1 MPITQSQIREG
12 LFAHGLSAGAGVMVH
27 SSLRSFG
34 QVEGG
39 AQTVVLAL
47 MDVVTPAGTL
57 MLPSFNHGDPWQD
70 DDEYAY
76 DPRSTLSTNGAI
88 PNAFWPMPNVQRSL
102 DPTHPFAA
110 WGRHAQRYTQ
120 FHHRT
125 LTMGPASP
133 LGLMLQDD
141 GFVLLLGVDTTSN
154 TFHHCVEM
162 TLNVPCLG
170 RRSEA
175 YAVHLPDGRRVLGRT
190 WSWRNGACP
199 FTDENRYADVMQAR
213 GLLTQAKIGDCTA
226 TLFKMRDCFDVVSEI
241 LQNGRD
247 GFPPCAGCPIRPRVT
262 EHTVESDWDDVTQT
276 LTPDSAAW
284 TY

>member
-1 MPITQSQIREG
+1 MLNHTTLVDGFRA
-12 LFAHGLSAGAGVMVH
+12 LDLSAGAGVMVH

-47 MDVVTPAGTL
+47 MDVITPEGTL
-57 MLPSFNHGDPWQD
+57 MMPSFNHGDPWQD
-70 DDEYAY
+70 NRDYAY

-102 DPTHPFAA
+102 DPTHAFAA
-110 WGRHAQRYTQ
+110 WGKHAQRYTQ

-141 GFVLLLGVDTTSN
+141 GYVLLLGVDYTRN

-162 TLNVPCLG
+162 SLNAPCLG
-170 RRSEA
+170 KRSEA
-175 YAVHLPDGRRVLGRT
+175 YAVQLADGRRVQGRT
-190 WSWRNGACP
+190 WGWRNGSCP
-199 FTDENRYADVMQAR
+199 FTDENRYADVMQSR
-213 GLLTQAKIGDCTA
+213 GLHRQAKIGECTA

-247 GFPPCAGCPIRPRVT
+247 GFPPCAGCPIRPRVI
-262 EHTVESDWDDVTQT
+262 ERTVESDWDEATQMPK
-276 LTPDSAAW
+276 PDSVAW
-284 TY
+284 TH